1 MDFNRKFE
9 CDKTFGCMNER
20 YVITI
25 GRQLGSGG
33 REIGQK
39 LSERLGIAF
48 YDKELIRIASQQSGL
63 KEEFFERVDE
73 QKHFSLF
80 PGILGLRNSMADDF
94 FSSYYLSNESL
105 FRIQSEVIRKLAAQ
119 GPCIFVGRCADYV
132 MKDEK
137 ECLNLFIS
145 SDLNDRIRRIAA
157 SHDISEARA
166 KDLVERTD
174 KGRSGYYHYFSGKTW
189 GAAESYHLCINSS
202 LLGIDETVSLIGRVA
217 EMRFGLAG
225 GKQTDV

>member
-1 MDFNRKFE
+1 MIN
-9 CDKTFGCMNER
+9 R

-39 LSERLGIAF
+39 LSARLGIAF

-80 PGILGLRNSMADDF
+80 PGILGLRTALTDDF
-94 FSSYYLSNESL
+94 FSNYYLSNESL
-105 FRIQSEVIRKLAAQ
+105 FRIQSDVMKRLA
-119 GPCIFVGRCADYV
+119 GEGSCIFVGRCADYV
-132 MKDEK
+132 MKE
-137 ECLNLFIS
+137 ERNCLNLFIS
-145 SDLNDRIRRIAA
+145 ADMGDRIKRIAT
-157 SHDISEARA
+157 SHKISENKA
-166 KDLVERTD
+166 KELIERTD
-174 KGRSGYYHYFSGKTW
+174 KGRSSYYNYFSGKTW

-202 LLGIDETVSLIGRVA
+202 LLGIDETVKLICSVA
-217 EMRFGLAG
+217 ASRFGISVNN
-225 GKQTDV
+225 D